1 MLARQRRVRAA
12 LPVGSY
18 LDIKG
23 HLDIKQVLVLP
34 QVPSHL
40 IFGVSQVI
48 LQLPDGVL
56 QRQGHSGAH
65 FVAGTSP
72 TGFLLCLSQTHRNC
86 NGNLVHNDTSHQQLG
101 TMKSHANR
109 DEEAGRAPGM
119 TCKCGGGGRIYTLMY
134 FYGFPSAARSVRW
147 EVGENSTQWWSPQS
161 CGPVGDEVAATEGRA
176 GGDGWEFLCFNI
188 IKAGVVA

>member
-1 MLARQRRVRAA
+1 MHRQIFSGPLKISQLGEVRGLCLGGIALARQRRVRAA

-86 NGNLVHNDTSHQQLG
+86 NGNLVCNGTSHQQLG

-119 TCKCGGGGRIYTLMY
+119 TCKCGRWWEDLYTDVFLWFPICSKVCEMGGG
-134 FYGFPSAARSVRW
+134 
-147 EVGENSTQWWSPQS
+147 GE
-161 CGPVGDEVAATEGRA
+161 
-176 GGDGWEFLCFNI
+176 
-188 IKAGVVA
+188 

>member
-1 MLARQRRVRAA
+1 MARQRRVRAA

-56 QRQGHSGAH
+56 QRQGHSGPH

-72 TGFLLCLSQTHRNC
+72 TDFLFCLSQTQGNC
-86 NGNLVHNDTSHQQLG
+86 SGNLVHNGTSHQQLG
-101 TMKSHANR
+101 TMKSHSNG

-119 TCKCGGGGRIYTLMY
+119 TCECG
-134 FYGFPSAARSVRW
+134 W
-147 EVGENSTQWWSPQS
+147 WGEDLNI
-161 CGPVGDEVAATEGRA
+161 DA
-176 GGDGWEFLCFNI
+176 FL
-188 IKAGVVA
+188 